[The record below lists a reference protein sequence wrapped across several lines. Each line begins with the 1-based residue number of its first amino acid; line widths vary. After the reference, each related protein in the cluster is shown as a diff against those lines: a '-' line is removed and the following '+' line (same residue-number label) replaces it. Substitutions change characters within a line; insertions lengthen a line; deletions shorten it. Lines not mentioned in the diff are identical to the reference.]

1 MHFAFGFG
9 QSLRTTASFTTRSGG
24 CLVDVASTLV
34 TLVMV
39 LDLFVSGASIMHS
52 DPSGQAAM
60 MRRPNFDDV

>member
-1 MHFAFGFG
+1 
-9 QSLRTTASFTTRSGG
+9 
-24 CLVDVASTLV
+24 LVDVASTLV

-39 LDLFVSGASIMHS
+39 LDLFVSGASIVHS